1 MKYLRFVRPNTIENL
16 GSREGFFCA
25 AYELRSALS
34 LEDYTSEQLED
45 HLSWFRQNLTI
56 PDKFNRSKSKGSRGR
71 KTAGLSW
78 FKEDASEAVRR
89 SFELINL
96 LQENGYPIEVIRTER
111 VGYVVYEDD
120 QQVVAEPFSD
130 TPV

>member
-1 MKYLRFVRPNTIENL
+1 MKFLRFVRPNTIENL
-16 GSREGFFCA
+16 GVREGFFCA
-25 AYELRSALS
+25 AYELRSVLS

-45 HLSWFRQNLTI
+45 HLSWFRNNLPI
-56 PDKFNRSKSKGSRGR
+56 PEKFNRSKSKGPRDR
-71 KTAGLSW
+71 NTAGLSW

-96 LQENGYPIEVIRTER
+96 LQENGYPIEVIRTAR